1 MKKLTFIMAAML
13 ALVLSACGGENNEP
27 AFPDQEL
34 KVGDIFN
41 ISNGETGWYSDNDKI
56 ASVNGTVVTANKVGE
71 VKIRNNKHFFRV
83 NVTPRYTYI
92 TDPYLAWGGSKAM
105 VKYSVKAPIV
115 NETDNSIEF
124 GPLGNETSTT
134 YYFGTNGLA
143 RVLVNISS
151 GKVSEAEI
159 LKFLNERYTQI
170 GTGSGQGEQLIGYKS
185 PDDKTSITFT
195 KYTSPSPLAG
205 TMTIGYIKF

>member
-13 ALVLSACGGENNEP
+13 ALVLSACGGEKDEP

-34 KVGDIFN
+34 KVGEFFHITSD
-41 ISNGETGWYSDNDKI
+41 ETGWYSDNNKI
-56 ASVNGTVVTANKVGE
+56 ASVNGNLVTANKVGE
-71 VKIRNNKHFFRV
+71 VKIRNNKHHIRV
-83 NVTPRYTYI
+83 NVVPRYTYI

-105 VKYSVKAPIV
+105 VKYSVKAPFAS
-115 NETDNSIEF
+115 ETDNSIEF

-195 KYTSPSPLAG
+195 KYISPSPLAG
-205 TMTIGYIKF
+205 TMTISYLKF

>member
-105 VKYSVKAPIV
+105 VKYSVKAPFAS
-115 NETDNSIEF
+115 ETDNSIEF

-195 KYTSPSPLAG
+195 KYISPSPLAG
-205 TMTIGYIKF
+205 TMTISYLKF

>member
-1 MKKLTFIMAAML
+1 ML

-124 GPLGNETSTT
+124 GPIGNETSTT
-134 YYFGTNGLA
+134 YYFGANGLA

-195 KYTSPSPLAG
+195 KYISPSPLAG
-205 TMTIGYIKF
+205 TMTISYLKF

>member
-27 AFPDQEL
+27 AIPDQEL

-105 VKYSVKAPIV
+105 VKYSVKAPFAS
-115 NETDNSIEF
+115 ETDNSIEF

-195 KYTSPSPLAG
+195 KYISPSPLAG
-205 TMTIGYIKF
+205 TMTISYLKF

>member
-105 VKYSVKAPIV
+105 VKYSVKAPFAS
-115 NETDNSIEF
+115 ETDNSIEF

-195 KYTSPSPLAG
+195 KYISPSPLAG
-205 TMTIGYIKF
+205 TMTISYLKL

>member
-1 MKKLTFIMAAML
+1 MAAML

-105 VKYSVKAPIV
+105 VKYSVKAPFAS
-115 NETDNSIEF
+115 ETDNSIEF

-195 KYTSPSPLAG
+195 KYISPSPLAG
-205 TMTIGYIKF
+205 TMTISYLKF

>member
-1 MKKLTFIMAAML
+1 MKELTFIITAML
-13 ALVLSACGGENNEP
+13 ALVLAACGSENNEP

-34 KVGDIFN
+34 KVGDFFN

-83 NVTPRYTYI
+83 SVVPRHTYI

-105 VKYSVKAPIV
+105 VKYSVKAPLTS
-115 NETDNSIEF
+115 ETDNAIEF

-134 YYFGTNGLA
+134 YNFGANGLES
-143 RVLVNISS
+143 VVISLDMSHVS
-151 GKVSEAEI
+151 GVDVPW
-159 LKFLNERYTQI
+159 FLNERYILT
-170 GTGSGQGEQLIGYKS
+170 GTNSGSGQETTSYKS
-185 PDDKTSITFT
+185 PDGKTSITFT
-195 KYTSPSPLAG
+195 KYTAPSPLAG
-205 TMTIGYIKF
+205 TSLIRYTKL